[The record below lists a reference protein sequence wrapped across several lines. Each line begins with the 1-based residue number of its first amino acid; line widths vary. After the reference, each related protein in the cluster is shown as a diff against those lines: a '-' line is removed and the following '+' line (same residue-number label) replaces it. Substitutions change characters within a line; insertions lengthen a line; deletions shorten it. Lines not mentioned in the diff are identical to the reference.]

1 VPGTPTQ
8 LSHWSYLIIAIFKFV
23 AVAWAMAVRFRGGII
38 FPLIYTGVALGRAL
52 GDLSA
57 APSVSVTMLS
67 LALGIG
73 FVVSTAPPGSPAA
86 VGHVERRRA

>member
-1 VPGTPTQ
+1 
-8 LSHWSYLIIAIFKFV
+8 
-23 AVAWAMAVRFRGGII
+23 
-38 FPLIYTGVALGRAL
+38 VALGRAL

-73 FVVSTAPPGSPAA
+73 FVV
-86 VGHVERRRA
+86 